1 MRNQVLIIKKVIL
14 MAMYMMLIESLT
26 ACGTT
31 EDQPASVLK
40 PISSTIKSSVVD
52 IVYEKKIK

>member
-1 MRNQVLIIKKVIL
+1 